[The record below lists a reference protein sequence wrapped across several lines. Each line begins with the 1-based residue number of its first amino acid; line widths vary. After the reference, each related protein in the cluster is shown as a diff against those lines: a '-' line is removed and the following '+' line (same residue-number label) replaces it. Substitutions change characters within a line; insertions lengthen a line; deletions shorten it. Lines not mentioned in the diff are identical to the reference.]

1 MEKER
6 IKVFGDYKGTNE
18 KMPKFHPVS
27 AKHSL
32 GERRPVNL
40 KVQFSL
46 KIYFLY
52 TNLLRLN
59 NGTYTYQYF
68 LGGAKSD
75 H

>member
-6 IKVFGDYKGTNE
+6 IKVFGDYKGTND

-40 KVQFSL
+40 KVRF
-46 KIYFLY
+46 
-52 TNLLRLN
+52 
-59 NGTYTYQYF
+59 
-68 LGGAKSD
+68 
-75 H
+75 